1 MKTLELNQM
10 EKISGETCGGTL
22 AIGLTSVINIAAFSG
37 PFGWGVALGLSI
49 VAVGIAYGCGNATE
63 F

>member
-10 EKISGETCGGTL
+10 EQISGDGCGGTL
-22 AIGLTSVINIAAFSG
+22 LIGLAAATNIAIFGG
-37 PFGWGVALGLSI
+37 PFGWGVAIATSLI
-49 VAVGIAYGCGNATE
+49 GIGVAYGCGNATE